1 MLKRFAQLFLLIF
14 VVALTPSVACA
25 DPIVI
30 TGGAF
35 SVIWPNRSP
44 VYSFVANNF
53 SMNGSRGDMAFNTP
67 ERFCYPCVA
76 GAVIRPEAV
85 FIDETLGR
93 GIVALNGST
102 FLNVDFFG
110 PITFTGPSVV
120 MPVSDAALL
129 TLTSPFTMSGTLGGC
144 QMIQSICQ
152 TIVFTTE
159 VSGSGLAT
167 IQFFS
172 YLAPDGRRLFQFQS
186 VTYTFENTTVPEP
199 ASIAMLVSG
208 LATFVAAKL
217 LRKTR

>member
-14 VVALTPSVACA
+14 VVALTPSMACA

-53 SMNGSRGDMAFNTP
+53 SMNGLGGDMAFNTP

-76 GAVIRPEAV
+76 GTVIRPEAI

-120 MPVSDAALL
+120 MPVSDAAFL
-129 TLTSPFTMSGTLGGC
+129 TLTTPFTMSGTLGGC
-144 QMIQSICQ
+144 QMFDSNCQ

-167 IQFFS
+167 MQFFS
-172 YLAPDGRRLFQFQS
+172 YLDPGGRRLFQFQS

-199 ASIAMLVSG
+199 TSIAMLVSG

>member
-35 SVIWPNRSP
+35 SVIWPIRSP
-44 VYSFVANNF
+44 IYSFVANNF
-53 SMNGSRGDMAFNTP
+53 SMNASGGDMAFNTP
-67 ERFCYPCVA
+67 ERFCFPCVA
-76 GAVIRPEAV
+76 GAVIQPDAT
-85 FIDETLGR
+85 FIDETLGQ

-120 MPVSDAALL
+120 MPVSDAAFL
-129 TLTSPFTMSGTLGGC
+129 TLTTPFTMSGTLGGC
-144 QMIQSICQ
+144 MMSHFICSP
-152 TIVFTTE
+152 IVFSTE
-159 VSGSGLAT
+159 VTGSGLAT

-172 YLAPDGRRLFQFQS
+172 YLDPLRGRLFQFQS
-186 VTYTFENTTVPEP
+186 VTYTFENTTAPEP
-199 ASIAMLVSG
+199 ASIAMLLSG
-208 LATFVAAKL
+208 IATFAVAKL